1 MDYFQPYI
9 RKFMKTLEKKRMS
22 DSTRTSYEL
31 GLQSFIEFMDN
42 EFPDTKF
49 DAILKIHLGSFFDYL
64 REVKKNKGKTLRV
77 KYFAMKNF
85 LIWAFKEGLTDKKVD
100 ELLDMPEK
108 GEDIPPVIMTEEEI
122 EKIRQALKNGLL
134 KSSYLVNLRRKVL
147 FALMWHFGAEVSE
160 IYKLKVSD
168 INMDDESVTFRIRKK
183 ERTRSMSKD
192 LVKLVK
198 EYLEQIP
205 DYKKS
210 DPLFRATKGESFD
223 LSRRMIQKDFETI
236 VNSTDI
242 EKQRKEKI
250 SCSSI
255 RHTRIKKCI
264 ESGRDSLAVASF
276 FGLDLSRIKQY
287 LEDLKIDIN
296 SGFKSDKPFLGE
308 L

>member
-1 MDYFQPYI
+1 MEYFQPYI
-9 RKFMKTLEKKRMS
+9 RKFMKTLEKEKMS

-31 GLQSFIEFMDN
+31 GLQSFVEFMDS

-64 REVKKNKGKTLRV
+64 REVKKNKGKTMRV
-77 KYFAMKNF
+77 KYSAMKRF
-85 LIWAFKEGLTDKKVD
+85 LIWAFKEGLTDKKAD
-100 ELLDMPEK
+100 ELLDIPEK
-108 GEDIPPVIMTEEEI
+108 GEDIPPVIMKEEEI
-122 EKIRQALKNGLL
+122 GKIRQVLKNGLS
-134 KSSYLVNLRRKVL
+134 KSSYIVNLRRRVL

-168 INMDDESVTFRIRKK
+168 INMDKESVTFRIRNK
-183 ERTRSMSKD
+183 ERTRTMSED
-192 LVKLVK
+192 LVKLMK

-205 DYKKS
+205 DYKES
-210 DPLFRATKGESFD
+210 DSLFRATKGESFD
-223 LSRRMIQKDFETI
+223 LSQRMIQKDFETI
-236 VNSTDI
+236 VDSTDI
-242 EKQRKEKI
+242 EKQRKAEI

-276 FGLDLSRIKQY
+276 FGLDLSRVKQY
-287 LEDLKIDIN
+287 IEDLKIDIN
-296 SGFKSDKPFLGE
+296 AGFKSDKPFLGD

>member
-1 MDYFQPYI
+1 MEYFQPYI
-9 RKFMKTLEKKRMS
+9 RKFIKTLERKKMS

-31 GLQSFIEFMDN
+31 GLQSFVEFMDN

-77 KYFAMKNF
+77 KYFAMKSF
-85 LIWAFKEGLTDKKVD
+85 LIWAFKEGLTDKKAD
-100 ELLDMPEK
+100 ELLDIPEK
-108 GEDIPPVIMTEEEI
+108 GEDLPPVIMNEEEI
-122 EKIRQALKNGLL
+122 EKIRQALKNGLP
-134 KSSYLVNLRRKVL
+134 KSSYIVNLRRRIM

-168 INMDDESVTFRIRKK
+168 INMGEESVTFRIRQK

-192 LVKLVK
+192 LVKLMK
-198 EYLEQIP
+198 EYLAQIT
-205 DYKKS
+205 DYKES
-210 DPLFRATKGESFD
+210 DSLFRATKGESYV
-223 LSRRMIQKDFETI
+223 LSTRMIQKDLETI
-236 VNSTDI
+236 LDSTDI
-242 EKQRKEKI
+242 DKQRKI

-264 ESGRDSLAVASF
+264 QSGRDSLAVATF
-276 FGLDLSRIKQY
+276 FGLDLSRVKQY
-287 LEDLKIDIN
+287 IEDLKIDIN
-296 SGFKSDKPFLGE
+296 AGFKSDKPFLGE

>member
-1 MDYFQPYI
+1 
-9 RKFMKTLEKKRMS
+9 MKTLEKEKMS

-31 GLQSFIEFMDN
+31 GLQSFVEFMDS

-64 REVKKNKGKTLRV
+64 REVKKNKGKTMRV
-77 KYFAMKNF
+77 KYSAMKRF
-85 LIWAFKEGLTDKKVD
+85 LIWAFKEGLTDKKAD
-100 ELLDMPEK
+100 ELLDIPEK
-108 GEDIPPVIMTEEEI
+108 GEDIPPVIMKEEEI
-122 EKIRQALKNGLL
+122 GKIRQVLKNGLS
-134 KSSYLVNLRRKVL
+134 KSSYIVNLRRRVL

-168 INMDDESVTFRIRKK
+168 INMDKESVTFRIRNK
-183 ERTRSMSKD
+183 ERTRTMSED
-192 LVKLVK
+192 LVKLMK

-205 DYKKS
+205 DYKES
-210 DPLFRATKGESFD
+210 DSLFRATKGESFD
-223 LSRRMIQKDFETI
+223 LSQRMIQKDFETI
-236 VNSTDI
+236 VDSTDI
-242 EKQRKEKI
+242 EKQRKAEI

-276 FGLDLSRIKQY
+276 FGLDLSRVKQY
-287 LEDLKIDIN
+287 IEDLKIDIN
-296 SGFKSDKPFLGE
+296 AGFKSDKPFLGD